1 MDFNRVSPQAKIAA
15 VYRLSQQQV
24 NTMIHSLLLAGVDPS
39 EIEDGE
45 INAHLNANDS
55 NELTDRDKYLRFV
68 AHVKRANDIV
78 KQKLETR

>member
-15 VYRLSQQQV
+15 VYRLSQQQA

-39 EIEDGE
+39 EITDEE
-45 INAHLNANDS
+45 VNAHLNVNDS
-55 NELTDRDKYLRFV
+55 NGLTDRDKYLRFV
-68 AHVKRANDIV
+68 AHVKRANNIV